1 MWDDYWNNTNNYYLY
16 IGPGDDYKVW
26 FIPYDYDNTLGTSA
40 ACGVQSDAGRQDPYK
55 WGSDKNPLMTKILKN
70 SAWKTRY
77 KQYLQQLCQDGGL
90 FSYRQSVSRIRAWQ
104 TAVRPYVSNDTGEDM
119 AISDRPASWG
129 NHGEYRLLEDSP
141 NNFFKV
147 KAGVVEKMQ

>member
-1 MWDDYWNNTNNYYLY
+1 MGFGQEPVDDEDSEKQRL
-16 IGPGDDYKVW
+16 
-26 FIPYDYDNTLGTSA
+26 
-40 ACGVQSDAGRQDPYK
+40 
-55 WGSDKNPLMTKILKN
+55 
-70 SAWKTRY
+70 KTRY

-119 AISDRPASWG
+119 AISDRPAPWG

-147 KAGVVEKMQ
+147 KAGVVGKMQ